1 MLGAGCDKIGQ
12 TPAGGSDAQVKAF
25 YDSQPLETRVKEL
38 MASPAPWDE
47 KVKRIKDM
55 YAKEGK
61 PVPDNLLQGGL
72 VVPVLAGVP
81 GSNNDEPRR
90 RENKPTQLFGGA
102 TMLNVIM
109 YPLPPD

>member
-61 PVPDNLLQGGL
+61 PVPDNLLQGGGG
-72 VVPVLAGVP
+72 PPNAAP
-81 GSNNDEPRR
+81 DAPTGS
-90 RENKPTQLFGGA
+90 KS
-102 TMLNVIM
+102 
-109 YPLPPD
+109 